1 MIRGYFSP
9 SGRPNVDVLASMPD
23 LGIDEMEIP
32 FAVDTGADRT
42 QIGHRAA
49 TEMIGTYGI
58 DLESLPM
65 GRQSLGIG
73 GLSST
78 RQTRISMTIGSLYI
92 DRDIPI
98 MEPIPGR
105 IVGLPSLLGLDILS
119 HFALFAEDRT
129 SRVLLLEPAEADTL
143 QVA

>member
-1 MIRGYFSP
+1 MIEGYFR
-9 SGRPNVDVLASMPD
+9 SGRPYVDILVTMPILRIVD
-23 LGIDEMEIP
+23 MKIP
-32 FAVDTGADRT
+32 FAVDTGASRT
-42 QIGHRAA
+42 LIGHRTA

-58 DLESLPM
+58 DLESLPT
-65 GRQSLGIG
+65 GRRSLGIG

-78 RQTRISMTIGSLYI
+78 RQTRVSMSIGSLHI

-98 MEPIPGR
+98 LEPIPGR

-119 HFALFAEDRT
+119 HFALFMEERT
-129 SRVLLLEPAEADTL
+129 NRVLLLEPAEADSL